1 VSRRFTTLAVLIAAI
16 CIVACAA
23 SQAAAAGLMAPRG
36 ICAESPRGA
45 AAEEEAMLCL
55 ANYARAQ
62 LGEPALEP
70 TAALE
75 DSAVEKAEDIFRCN
89 SFSHNACGREFTYW
103 IRANGY
109 LATEC
114 WHVGEN
120 LAWGVGEYGTVPS
133 IFRAWLRSPEHR
145 QNLLN
150 GNYTQ
155 TGINLTV
162 GSLEGSRSAHLWTQT
177 FGSHC

>member
-1 VSRRFTTLAVLIAAI
+1 VPRKSRILVVPLAAI
-16 CIVACAA
+16 CIAACATTHA
-23 SQAAAAGLMAPRG
+23 SAAGLLAPRG
-36 ICAESPRGA
+36 TCPEAPSGA
-45 AAEEEAMLCL
+45 VAEEEVMLCL

-62 LGEPALEP
+62 LSEPALEP

-75 DSAVEKAEDIFRCN
+75 DSAAEKAEDILRCN

-103 IRANGY
+103 IRASGY
-109 LATEC
+109 MATEC

-120 LAWGVGEYGTVPS
+120 LAWGTGEYGTVGS

-145 QNLLN
+145 ENLLN
-150 GNYTQ
+150 ADYTQ
-155 TGINLTV
+155 TGLDLTV
-162 GSLEGSRSAHLWTQT
+162 GRLEGSRGAHVWTQT